1 MHNSKKAVVAV
12 AMILTAAVLSL
23 AGCGAGTSGRDQSAT
38 TLPTN
43 STSSGATVTP
53 TALDGAALYASN
65 CAGCHGVLA
74 SSSKT
79 GATVARIQSAISSN
93 VGGMGSMSS
102 LTPDMI
108 QAISVALGGA
118 TTTATTTPAGTTT
131 TAGTTTPT
139 ATPTTT
145 IDGAALYAANCA
157 GCHGALASST
167 KIGITLAQLQT
178 GISSNIGGMG
188 SLSSLSAAQLQAI
201 VTALASPTTAVTP
214 APAPTPTTTP
224 APTTQTWALYNQY
237 CSGCHGTSKQGA
249 AAATIQNAINT
260 NIGGMGSLKSLTA
273 AQISALAA
281 GQ

>member
-12 AMILTAAVLSL
+12 AMILTVAVLSL
-23 AGCGAGTSGRDQSAT
+23 AGCGAGTSERDQSAT

-65 CAGCHGVLA
+65 CAGCHGALA

-79 GATVARIQSAISSN
+79 GATVARIQTAISSN

-118 TTTATTTPAGTTT
+118 TTTATTTS
-131 TAGTTTPT
+131 AGTTTPT
-139 ATPTTT
+139 TTPTTT
-145 IDGAALYAANCA
+145 IDGATLYAANCA
-157 GCHGALASST
+157 GCHGALASSS